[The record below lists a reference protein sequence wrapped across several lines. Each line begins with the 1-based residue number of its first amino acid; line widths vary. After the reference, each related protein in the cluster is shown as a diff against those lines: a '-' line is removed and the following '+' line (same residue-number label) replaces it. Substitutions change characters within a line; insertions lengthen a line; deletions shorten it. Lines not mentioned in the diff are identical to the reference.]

1 MTHHLPISSSL
12 SPDKARSLGTEEKE
26 IVKARSMR
34 QVGTEPS
41 AMGYRSINAQGLS
54 APSYFIAFLFALIT
68 TYVADGTQR
77 HGLMLIATSLVALA
91 TSS

>member
-1 MTHHLPISSSL
+1 MANWRLLFLVVGLATVTMTHHLPISSSL

-41 AMGYRSINAQGLS
+41 
-54 APSYFIAFLFALIT
+54 
-68 TYVADGTQR
+68 V
-77 HGLMLIATSLVALA
+77 
-91 TSS
+91 

>member
-1 MTHHLPISSSL
+1 MLDYKAWFIAVMYFGANVGYASLPVYLPTIL
-12 SPDKARSLGTEEKE
+12 K
-26 IVKARSMR
+26 
-34 QVGTEPS
+34 